1 MISDAFHPPFHAV
14 HTFCCLIAGAD
25 LIVIEKIFCTDL
37 YRGKI
42 RHDNVSASKDPE
54 LAPERMDRAE
64 RRRCGKQDIRILKT
78 EKSHHKQGEFHG
90 PCSLVSKR
98 RVMLRDKRPDPN
110 HFRFEIADKDHVPGE
125 TFRCL
130 VWGADHKTAAGLV
143 ADLF

>member
-1 MISDAFHPPFHAV
+1 MIPAVHNDMISDAFHPPFHAV

-64 RRRCGKQDIRILKT
+64 RRCCLLYTSDA
-78 EKSHHKQGEFHG
+78 
-90 PCSLVSKR
+90 
-98 RVMLRDKRPDPN
+98 
-110 HFRFEIADKDHVPGE
+110 ADE
-125 TFRCL
+125 
-130 VWGADHKTAAGLV
+130 
-143 ADLF
+143 

>member
-1 MISDAFHPPFHAV
+1 MIPAVHNDMISDAFHPPFHAV
-14 HTFCCLIAGAD
+14 HTFCCLIASAD

-98 RVMLRDKRPDPN
+98 CVMLRIPTISGLRSRIKIMSPARHSD
-110 HFRFEIADKDHVPGE
+110 VWYGE
-125 TFRCL
+125 PTIKPQP
-130 VWGADHKTAAGLV
+130 VW
-143 ADLF
+143 